1 MAPHDAAPPPPAPAP
16 APALVS
22 NLLVNCEDGLRL
34 VGDNL
39 FVGRDNVVL
48 VDWLWLW
55 FLLFFFRL
63 MIECFWNILDDS
75 Y

>member
-1 MAPHDAAPPPPAPAP
+1 MAPHDAAPPPP

-48 VDWLWLW
+48 VDWLWL
-55 FLLFFFRL
+55 LFFFRL
-63 MIECFWNILDDS
+63 
-75 Y
+75 